1 LFPLSHFLSLTFQ
14 RTSIIGLNKD
24 LRMPKIEFLSN
35 AAPSVFD
42 YPPPME
48 EKKGDKKTKKL
59 KKQFYQ
65 LQVKRINVMPRRRLK
80 N

>member
-1 LFPLSHFLSLTFQ
+1 
-14 RTSIIGLNKD
+14 
-24 LRMPKIEFLSN
+24 MPKIEFLSN

>member
-1 LFPLSHFLSLTFQ
+1 MRYNENINSPASRIPWPIIVPNLAITSSCLSEVI
-14 RTSIIGLNKD
+14 R
-24 LRMPKIEFLSN
+24 KI
-35 AAPSVFD
+35 
-42 YPPPME
+42 
-48 EKKGDKKTKKL
+48 KL